1 MKQYKLLCLYYTS
14 NIQKFVY
21 QDPLLRFQ
29 GLARGQL
36 IFQQVYYVTYECY
49 NELGI
54 LLSTVIK

>member
-1 MKQYKLLCLYYTS
+1 MKQYRLLHLYYTS
-14 NIQKFVY
+14 NIQKFGY

-29 GLARGQL
+29 GLARGPL
-36 IFQQVYYVTYECY
+36 IFQQVYYVTYEWY